1 MCVPICF
8 FKERFYAFRSDD
20 AADISSDGSR
30 FTVNFGTRD
39 PSWADVKSAKIS
51 AVRSTIW
58 WTVPNLEDTS
68 LFLTFLVPSSD
79 LVNPITVQT
88 DIEVKFAKGL
98 YGYGAL
104 NTLISDALRLRN
116 VPTSAFTLYA
126 DYATQK
132 IQLRFGRPGYVRQG
146 SVQLA
151 EMLGF
156 KHPQATAAAP
166 SDLAQQTSVEQ
177 GEAPERQDSTSV
189 YRCAIPGWTSPEASS
204 GRVYAPYPA
213 RFDRIQY
220 FNLWSNLVDGGFYGN
235 NGQAKGVIAQ
245 VLIDR
250 LVGEQIVYDP
260 NIPIEHHTQAFS
272 RGNWPTK
279 GEFQLLDDKFRPC
292 DTNGQSWTITVRIQ
306 QVA

>member
-1 MCVPICF
+1 M
-8 FKERFYAFRSDD
+8 
-20 AADISSDGSR
+20 
-30 FTVNFGTRD
+30 
-39 PSWADVKSAKIS
+39 KSAKIS

-68 LFLTFLVPSSD
+68 LFLTFLVPASD
-79 LVNPITVQT
+79 TINPITTRT
-88 DIEVKFAKGL
+88 DVEVKIAKGL
-98 YGYGAL
+98 YGYGAI
-104 NTLISDALRLRN
+104 NALISEALRAKN
-116 VPTSAFTLYA
+116 VTTSAFTLYA

-132 IQLRFGRPGYVRQG
+132 IQCKFGQPGYMRLG
-146 SVQLA
+146 SAQLA

-156 KHPQATAAAP
+156 KHPQTTASAP
-166 SDLAQQTSVEQ
+166 TVQSDSVDQ
-177 GEAPERQDSTSV
+177 GEAPEWQDATTV
-189 YRCAIPGWTSPEASS
+189 YNCSIPGWKSTETKT
-204 GRVYAPYPA
+204 GRIYAPYHA

-272 RGNWPTK
+272 NGSWPTK
-279 GEFQLLDDKFRPC
+279 GEFQLLDDKFRSC